1 MVGGRWVSGGWL
13 LMVALQLRLTHTH
26 HDNDHDQ
33 LNYYINYSRAILDPS
48 TLTRARL
55 CAAYCDTARRHATR
69 QHVSAAVATQP
80 HTGPQPD
87 YLPNTYR
94 KLDPKVVTKNM
105 MPLFVYLKLDALI

>member
-26 HDNDHDQ
+26 THNDNDNYNYNYQ

-94 KLDPKVVTKNM
+94 KLDPIVVT
-105 MPLFVYLKLDALI
+105 